1 MLLVRSS
8 HAPSIPAHTIAPA
21 NTATLSFGLI
31 IVFMP
36 RSYRLRAPSAHP
48 QQSAVNPDRFTPITD
63 LNDPRVSDYRAVKER
78 QLLPEFD
85 QSKPPSPALAQ
96 HPGKFLAEGEV
107 VLRMLLRSR
116 FRTLSILGT
125 LPRLLAL
132 EPEIA
137 HLSPDIPIYCVD
149 HKLLEPLVGFNLHRG
164 LMAVGLREPPTPP
177 EALFAR
183 VAPGRPVVALENL
196 VNHDNIGSIFR
207 SAAALG
213 AAGIL
218 LSPQCADP
226 LYRKSLR
233 VSVGCALHLPF
244 ARLTTWPDAL
254 HPRDTGGFTG
264 VARPLVLAL
273 TPAADAIDLEAART
287 KLMDTKQSAIILV
300 GTEGP
305 GLSPEAQR
313 FSDLR
318 VRIPM
323 AGGVDSL
330 NVAVTTAIVL
340 SRLAVPES

>member
-1 MLLVRSS
+1 
-8 HAPSIPAHTIAPA
+8 
-21 NTATLSFGLI
+21 
-31 IVFMP
+31 MP
-36 RSYRLRAPSAHP
+36 RFYFLRAPAAGN
-48 QQSAVNPDRFTPITD
+48 QQSAVTVEPPHIPSRFTPITD
-63 LNDPRVSDYRAVKER
+63 LNDPRVADYRDVKER

-85 QSKPPSPALAQ
+85 QSALPHHTTAQ

-132 EPEIA
+132 SSELESLGPET
-137 HLSPDIPIYCVD
+137 PIYCVD
-149 HKLLEPLVGFNLHRG
+149 QKLLENLVGFNLHRG
-164 LMAVGLREPPTPP
+164 LMAVGLRQPPTPP
-177 EALFAR
+177 AELFAR
-183 VAPGRPVVALENL
+183 AAPGRPLVALENL

-213 AAGIL
+213 AGGIL

-244 ARLTTWPDAL
+244 ARLTTWPEGL
-254 HPRDTGGFTG
+254 HPDNPGCFTG
-264 VARPLVLAL
+264 VARPLVLSL
-273 TPAADAIDLEAART
+273 TPASDAIDLDSART
-287 KLMDTKQSAIILV
+287 RLIETKQNAIILV

-305 GLSPEAQR
+305 GLSPRAQR

-323 AGGVDSL
+323 ARGVDSL

-340 SRLAVPES
+340 SRLANPET

>member
-1 MLLVRSS
+1 MTVEPL
-8 HAPSIPAHTIAPA
+8 HIP
-21 NTATLSFGLI
+21 G
-31 IVFMP
+31 
-36 RSYRLRAPSAHP
+36 
-48 QQSAVNPDRFTPITD
+48 RFTPITD

-85 QSKPPSPALAQ
+85 QSTTPHHAAAQ

-132 EPEIA
+132 SSELASLAPE
-137 HLSPDIPIYCVD
+137 IPIYYVD
-149 HKLLEPLVGFNLHRG
+149 QKLLENLVGFNLHRG
-164 LMAVGLREPPTPP
+164 LMAVGLRQPPTPAS
-177 EALFAR
+177 EIFAR
-183 VAPGRPVVALENL
+183 AAPGRPLVALENL

-244 ARLTTWPDAL
+244 ARLTTWPNGL
-254 HPRDTGGFTG
+254 HPDNPGGFTG
-264 VARPLVLAL
+264 VHRPLVLAL
-273 TPAADAIDLEAART
+273 TPAADAVDLDSART
-287 KLMDTKQSAIILV
+287 RLIESKQNAIILV

-323 AGGVDSL
+323 ARGVDSL

-340 SRLAVPES
+340 SRLANPET